1 MKYKNNYISSFKPN
15 IQVCQLVLA
24 YLYSFLLVDLVNGYL
39 LKVMMIEFPLTI
51 GQFIRGVITLV
62 FILEIIAKRRID
74 KRNQYIHYFLI
85 VAPFMI
91 ILYYFRDG
99 RAGIIPMEI
108 VSLVKPVF
116 FLLLLNH
123 IMVNYKFFKEKI
135 EHIVL
140 INLIVFSGA
149 IVIGYLSGFG
159 VNAYT
164 VYYKASKSFF
174 YASNST
180 AILGFTLTI
189 YFTFKLKE
197 SLLYLPHVVMAI
209 LSLLCTDLIN

>member
-1 MKYKNNYISSFKPN
+1 
-15 IQVCQLVLA
+15 
-24 YLYSFLLVDLVNGYL
+24 
-39 LKVMMIEFPLTI
+39 
-51 GQFIRGVITLV
+51 
-62 FILEIIAKRRID
+62 
-74 KRNQYIHYFLI
+74 
-85 VAPFMI
+85 
-91 ILYYFRDG
+91 YFRDG

-116 FLLLLNH
+116 FLLLMNH

-189 YFTFKLKE
+189 YFTFKLKD
-197 SLLYLPHVVMAI
+197 SLLYLPHVVMAV
-209 LSLLCTDLIN
+209 LSLFFSGSMVILIYPFFLLYFLAYKVYERTFAKLITTFILLSTIILFLTGTLNSLHFVDNSLF